1 MPAGVG
7 GGFNHHLIGT
17 MANNRASISYVT
29 GAHNM
34 KFGYQGG
41 FNNPSQTYTYFN
53 EVIFVRTERRRAEPA
68 HAGHCRHRTSANPKY
83 RAQPPA
89 DVVLRAGSVDD
100 AVG

>member
-17 MANNRASISYVT
+17 LANNRASISYVT

-53 EVIFVRTERRRAEPA
+53 EVIADPDEQRRAEPA
-68 HAGHCRHRTSANPKY
+68 HAGHCRPDFRQSEVRPE
-83 RAQPPA
+83 PPA

-100 AVG
+100 RTG

>member
-17 MANNRASISYVT
+17 LANIRASLSYVT

-41 FNNPSQTYTYFN
+41 FNNPSQTYNYFN
-53 EVIFVRTERRRAEPA
+53 EVIHVRMQNGVPNQLT
-68 HAGHCRHRTSANPKY
+68 AGHRRDRLTGRSRSSATCCRPRSMRRISG
-83 RAQPPA
+83 RAT
-89 DVVLRAGSVDD
+89 G
-100 AVG
+100 